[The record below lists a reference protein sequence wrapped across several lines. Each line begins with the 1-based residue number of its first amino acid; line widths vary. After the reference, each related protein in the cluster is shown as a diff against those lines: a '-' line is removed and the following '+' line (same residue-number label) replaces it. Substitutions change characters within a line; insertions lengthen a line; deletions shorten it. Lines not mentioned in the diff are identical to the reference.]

1 MDTSIFLDYLMK
13 GLGSASATLL
23 ITFATILFTKL
34 KGKIT
39 DVRIN
44 NFIKQVVQA
53 AEQLYPNNG
62 QKMGTVKYNYVWN
75 EVVAKFPKMKDNP
88 HLKSLIEGAV
98 YTVSEQIRL
107 IAKEN
112 NEVAQTSIIK
122 SR

>member
-1 MDTSIFLDYLMK
+1 MDVSIFLDYLMK
-13 GLGSASATLL
+13 GLGSALATLL

-75 EVVAKFPKMKDNP
+75 EVIAKFPKMKDNP

>member
-1 MDTSIFLDYLMK
+1 MDVSIFLDYLMK
-13 GLGSASATLL
+13 GLGSALATLL

-62 QKMGTVKYNYVWN
+62 QKMGTVKYNYV
-75 EVVAKFPKMKDNP
+75 
-88 HLKSLIEGAV
+88 
-98 YTVSEQIRL
+98 
-107 IAKEN
+107 
-112 NEVAQTSIIK
+112 
-122 SR
+122 

>member
-1 MDTSIFLDYLMK
+1 MDVSIFLDYLMK
-13 GLGSASATLL
+13 GLGSALATLL

-34 KGKIT
+34 KTKIGEAR
-39 DVRIN
+39 VN

-62 QKMGTVKYNYVWN
+62 QKMGAIKYEFVLE
-75 EVVAKFPKMKDNP
+75 EVVKKFPKLKDSP
-88 HLKSLIEGAV
+88 QLKSLIEGAV
-98 YTVSEQIRL
+98 YTVSQQVKL

-112 NEVAQTSIIK
+112 NEVQQANIVK